1 MDTATILQIV
11 AVPIIVGMLG
21 SAGFAAFVNYRIE
34 VSRENRKKKET
45 NPTEIGVRLL
55 LQDRIEWLC
64 IKYLG
69 AGEVKW
75 SDLKWLR
82 QAYAD
87 YKLMKGNGDLDE
99 LIENVEKL
107 KVIYPEKK

>member
-1 MDTATILQIV
+1 MDTTTILQIV

-34 VSRENRKKKET
+34 ISRENRKKKEA
-45 NPTEIGVRLL
+45 NPIEIGVKLL

-64 IKYLG
+64 IKFMN

-75 SDLKWLR
+75 ADLKWLR
-82 QAYAD
+82 AAYAD

-99 LIENVEKL
+99 LLEGVEKL
-107 KVIYPEKK
+107 KIIYPDKK

>member
-1 MDTATILQIV
+1 MDATTILQIV

-34 VSRENRKKKET
+34 ISRERRKKKET

-55 LQDRIEWLC
+55 LQDRIESLC
-64 IKYLG
+64 IKFMN

-82 QAYAD
+82 AAHAD

-99 LIENVEKL
+99 LIKNVEKL
-107 KVIYPEKK
+107 KVIYPDKK